1 MRADRLLSMIWL
13 LRTHGC
19 LPASDL
25 ARRLEVSRRTVL
37 RDVEA
42 LSAAGVPVWC
52 ERGPHGGVRIDPSFR
67 VDVTG
72 LNHEESR
79 ALFAGLT
86 DWGALTLGL
95 GDAFASAA
103 RKLLAAVPDSHRSQ
117 SVDVASRVVV
127 DPQGWLPLPESERA
141 DAVFHSVQEA
151 VFTRHRLRMVFRHKS
166 RTTTQDVVDP
176 HGMVAAGRSW
186 YLCASHDGDVRFTR
200 LSRIEEAEILTEE
213 CSDDSGFDIT
223 AAWQKQREEFLGR
236 FKAITAAVWVRDE
249 RWSDVQEWTLRTTT
263 ASADSQPPGEEGWSL
278 LQLEFMDHLHAMT
291 ILLRLGPDARVIT
304 PEYLRQDVIDY
315 LKRTFERYQQGL
327 MS

>member
-1 MRADRLLSMIWL
+1 
-13 LRTHGC
+13 
-19 LPASDL
+19 
-25 ARRLEVSRRTVL
+25 
-37 RDVEA
+37 
-42 LSAAGVPVWC
+42 
-52 ERGPHGGVRIDPSFR
+52 
-67 VDVTG
+67 
-72 LNHEESR
+72 
-79 ALFAGLT
+79 
-86 DWGALTLGL
+86 
-95 GDAFASAA
+95 
-103 RKLLAAVPDSHRSQ
+103 
-117 SVDVASRVVV
+117 
-127 DPQGWLPLPESERA
+127 
-141 DAVFHSVQEA
+141 
-151 VFTRHRLRMVFRHKS
+151 MVFRHKS